1 MGGRV
6 GTEVDVSQVG
16 FCPRA
21 KSPWGLVLGEALL
34 TQPTGREAGG
44 QKLCGP
50 RPTQACTSTGRG
62 LPSSFFTAAPPPS
75 HWSTCWDA
83 PDSLSAHQAP
93 KLGGGGLLPLHQSLM
108 TGDGGEGPSV
118 PSHPMHTCQVS
129 LSVLA
134 QVQKNSSPRAPCWS
148 EPWVQTA
155 QPRGGDEALSPLE
168 PLLPLYTPHGV
179 Q

>member
-1 MGGRV
+1 MKPEAQMGGRV
-6 GTEVDVSQVG
+6 GTEVDASQVG

-21 KSPWGLVLGEALL
+21 KSLWGLVLGEALL

-50 RPTQACTSTGRG
+50 RPMQACTSTGRG

-93 KLGGGGLLPLHQSLM
+93 KLGGPAA
-108 TGDGGEGPSV
+108 PS
-118 PSHPMHTCQVS
+118 PEPNDWGWGRR
-129 LSVLA
+129 A
-134 QVQKNSSPRAPCWS
+134 QRSFSS
-148 EPWVQTA
+148 
-155 QPRGGDEALSPLE
+155 
-168 PLLPLYTPHGV
+168 
-179 Q
+179 